1 MVAGH
6 TLGFS
11 KKAPP
16 DTGAFSFIYPPTKDN
31 LTYFASLLKEGGLVA
46 IPTETVYGLAAK
58 ATDIAACQTVFT
70 IKGRPLI
77 DPLIVHVDG
86 PEMAAKLAEWND
98 RADCLAKAFW
108 PGPLS
113 IILRKKPCIP
123 DIVTAGLD
131 TVAIRCPRHPDTL
144 SLITEVGTGLAAPSA
159 NPFGYISPSRA
170 KHVADSFGERVPYI
184 IDGGSCEIGLESTV
198 LDLSDNTTISVLRPG
213 AISAEAISDVLKE
226 PVLSTTKQ
234 IKDLPLSSPGTLL
247 SHYSPTTPLE
257 LFSGIPPTASATEAV
272 IFLKAPQNRLGNG
285 QTFWFSESGEAE
297 EIARTLFDLL
307 RKLDRAGF
315 TRIYC
320 EIPAAPAVGLML
332 AIRDRLT
339 RAAAK

>member
-1 MVAGH
+1 MGEGH

-16 DTGAFSFIYPPTKDN
+16 TAGAFSFIYPPTEDN
-31 LTYFASLLKEGGLVA
+31 LTYFANLLREGGLVA

-58 ATDIAACQTVFT
+58 ATDIAACQAVFT

-86 PEMAAKLAEWND
+86 PKMAATLAEWND
-98 RADCLAKAFW
+98 RADRLAKAFW

-113 IILRKKPCIP
+113 IILKKKACIP
-123 DIVTAGLD
+123 GIVTAGLD
-131 TVAIRCPRHPDTL
+131 TVALRCPRHPATL

-170 KHVADSFGERVPYI
+170 KHVADCFGKKVPYI
-184 IDGGSCEIGLESTV
+184 IDGGRCEIGLESTV
-198 LDLSDNTTISVLRPG
+198 LDLSDNGTISVLRPG
-213 AISAEAISDVLKE
+213 AISAEAISDALNE
-226 PVLSTTKQ
+226 AVLSKSEP
-234 IKDLPLSSPGTLL
+234 KEDLPLSSPGTLL
-247 SHYSPTTPLE
+247 SHYSPTTPLK
-257 LFSGIPPTASATEAV
+257 LFSGNPPNASATEAV
-272 IFLKAPQNRLGNG
+272 VFLKAPQSRLGDA
-285 QTFWFSESGEAE
+285 QTFWFSESGKAE

-307 RKLDRAGF
+307 RKLDGAGF